1 MAVYKAKP
9 ERVQRTMIGALVAVL
24 LLTAGQAMAQLTSEG
39 NQFWSQDS
47 DGIAGKAE
55 EFDFFGDALAAGD
68 FNNDGFEDLAIGVPF
83 EDIGGILID
92 SDFAGVVNVIYGG
105 PPGLAAPGNQIWH
118 QDSDGIAGVADFL
131 DFFGDALA
139 AGATMALKTWQLGS
153 QLRDNQ
159 EPRGQRDLWR
169 SRRPGGPRQ
178 PDLAPGPPRYCRGGA
193 EAGDFFGNALAAAD
207 FNNDGFAD
215 LAIGVPEED
224 IGGVEDAGAV
234 NVIYGGPGGLA
245 APGNQIWH
253 QDRFSIDGEAEADDS
268 FGEALATGD
277 FNNDGFEDLAIGVPG
292 ENTDVG
298 AVNVIYGGPSGGL
311 AAPGNRTWNQ
321 NSVSIAG
328 QAGAG
333 DNFGQALAA
342 GHFNN
347 DGFEDLAIGVP
358 GENTDVGA
366 VNVIYGGP
374 GGLAA
379 PGNQFW
385 HQDSFGI
392 AEQREQGDNFGSA
405 LAAGNF
411 NRDGFED
418 LAIGVPVEDIG
429 GIENAG
435 AVNVLYGAANAGPIQ
450 FSREGIV
457 NAASFLPG
465 AAPAAIMSLFGVN
478 LARATEVA
486 SEVPL
491 PTLLAGTTVRVAAQ
505 PVLKQTPPQ
514 GIFGSALARLFF
526 APINFL
532 CPRARAGHDHRNH
545 SGWQQLGYN

>member
-1 MAVYKAKP
+1 M
-9 ERVQRTMIGALVAVL
+9 
-24 LLTAGQAMAQLTSEG
+24 
-39 NQFWSQDS
+39 
-47 DGIAGKAE
+47 
-55 EFDFFGDALAAGD
+55 
-68 FNNDGFEDLAIGVPF
+68 
-83 EDIGGILID
+83 
-92 SDFAGVVNVIYGG
+92 
-105 PPGLAAPGNQIWH
+105 
-118 QDSDGIAGVADFL
+118 
-131 DFFGDALA
+131 
-139 AGATMALKTWQLGS
+139 
-153 QLRDNQ
+153 
-159 EPRGQRDLWR
+159 
-169 SRRPGGPRQ
+169 
-178 PDLAPGPPRYCRGGA
+178 
-193 EAGDFFGNALAAAD
+193 
-207 FNNDGFAD
+207 
-215 LAIGVPEED
+215 
-224 IGGVEDAGAV
+224 
-234 NVIYGGPGGLA
+234 IYGGPGGLA

-292 ENTDVG
+292 ENTDVGAVNVIYGGPFGLSDFNDQIWAQDSDGIAGQAEGGGNFGHALAAGDFNNDRFADLAIGVPAENIGGGG

-465 AAPAAIMSLFGVN
+465 AAPAAIMSLFGV
-478 LARATEVA
+478 TGVC
-486 SEVPL
+486 
-491 PTLLAGTTVRVAAQ
+491 T
-505 PVLKQTPPQ
+505 
-514 GIFGSALARLFF
+514 
-526 APINFL
+526 
-532 CPRARAGHDHRNH
+532 
-545 SGWQQLGYN
+545 